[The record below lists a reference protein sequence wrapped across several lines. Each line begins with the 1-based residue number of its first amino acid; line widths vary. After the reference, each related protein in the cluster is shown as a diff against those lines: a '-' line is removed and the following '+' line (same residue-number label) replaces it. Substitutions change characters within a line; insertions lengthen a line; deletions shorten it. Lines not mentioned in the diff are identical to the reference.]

1 MGFLASITTSTR
13 LCQPVRPATK
23 NMSSHTHTHGH
34 TPGHS
39 TTHAKAV
46 DPSAAS
52 HQHLTNHPTHS
63 DPPNPAD
70 NTTNF
75 QSSDP
80 STDAQAKPT
89 SKVMGDLKGMAHG
102 VTGSME
108 AATGTLLRN
117 KNMQE
122 KGFEKMSEEDQR
134 LAAKSGKA
142 PVGTTAVDESSPQA
156 ASYGPGRTTTEL
168 SK

>member
-1 MGFLASITTSTR
+1 MGTIIILSQHNYLNTPLSTR
-13 LCQPVRPATK
+13 PTRNQQHVLPHPRSRP
-23 NMSSHTHTHGH
+23 
-34 TPGHS
+34 HS
-39 TTHAKAV
+39 R
-46 DPSAAS
+46 
-52 HQHLTNHPTHS
+52 
-63 DPPNPAD
+63 PPN
-70 NTTNF
+70 NTRQSRRPVGRQSPTPDQPSNAL

-80 STDAQAKPT
+80 STNAHAKPT

-142 PVGTTAVDESSPQA
+142 PVGTT
-156 ASYGPGRTTTEL
+156 
-168 SK
+168 